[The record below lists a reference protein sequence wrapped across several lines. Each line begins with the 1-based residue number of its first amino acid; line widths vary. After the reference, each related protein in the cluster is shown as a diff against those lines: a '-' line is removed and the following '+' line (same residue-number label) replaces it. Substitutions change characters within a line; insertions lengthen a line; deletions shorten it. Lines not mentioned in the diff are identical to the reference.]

1 MRSVVSV
8 SRDSILREVRSTNI
22 IVQDSVFNLNTI

>member
-8 SRDSILREVRSTNI
+8 SRDSILREVRSSNI